1 MVSIVYE
8 SLLREEGPACPWKS
22 ETNEFTVAPG
32 SVYEYE
38 LYALPTELGLFK
50 DRMIVMV
57 DDNSEPY
64 IYKIQCE
71 GFSPEISVSP
81 TEIDFGNL
89 LLNQSLTRQI
99 KIENPSK
106 IPVKVSLIPN
116 ETEQTQFTL
125 SATEFIINQFDEY

>member
-38 LYALPTELGLFK
+38 LYALPTKLGLFK
-50 DRMIVMV
+50 DRIIVMV

-64 IYKIQCE
+64 IYKIKCE
-71 GFSPEISVSP
+71 GFNMEIRVSP

-89 LLNQSLTRQI
+89 MINQSLTMKI

-106 IPVKVSLIPN
+106 IPVKVLLILN
-116 ETEQTQFTL
+116 
-125 SATEFIINQFDEY
+125 

>member
-1 MVSIVYE
+1 
-8 SLLREEGPACPWKS
+8 
-22 ETNEFTVAPG
+22 
-32 SVYEYE
+32 
-38 LYALPTELGLFK
+38 
-50 DRMIVMV
+50 MV

-64 IYKIQCE
+64 LYKIQCE

-106 IPVKVSLIPN
+106 IPVKVFLTDIDSSK
-116 ETEQTQFTL
+116 TQFTL
-125 SATEFIINQFDEY
+125 SNTEFIIKQFEE

>member
-1 MVSIVYE
+1 
-8 SLLREEGPACPWKS
+8 
-22 ETNEFTVAPG
+22 
-32 SVYEYE
+32 
-38 LYALPTELGLFK
+38 
-50 DRMIVMV
+50 MIVMV

-106 IPVKVSLIPN
+106 IPVKVSLIPG

-125 SATEFIINQFDEY
+125 SATEFIIKQFEEYIVDITFCSPEQNKFEFNFNIE

>member
-1 MVSIVYE
+1 
-8 SLLREEGPACPWKS
+8 
-22 ETNEFTVAPG
+22 
-32 SVYEYE
+32 
-38 LYALPTELGLFK
+38 
-50 DRMIVMV
+50 MIVMV

-64 IYKIQCE
+64 IYKIRCE
-71 GFSPEISVSP
+71 GFNLEISVSP

-106 IPVKVSLIPN
+106 IPVKVSLISN

-125 SATEFIINQFDEY
+125 SATEFISN